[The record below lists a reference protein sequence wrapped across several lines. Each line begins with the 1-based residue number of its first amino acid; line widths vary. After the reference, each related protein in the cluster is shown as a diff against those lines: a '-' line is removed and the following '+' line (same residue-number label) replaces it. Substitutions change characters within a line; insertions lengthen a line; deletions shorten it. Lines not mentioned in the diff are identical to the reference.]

1 MNLQNCL
8 LILCCSLLIKMGF
21 AQSYT
26 EQGAPFMHTW
36 IPKDYRGNAQIWCC
50 AQDKRGVMYF
60 GDSQQIIEFDG
71 KTWDIIP
78 TANNSAARSL
88 EVDSLGRVYVG
99 GVNEFGYLEPN
110 PGGKLCYK
118 SLSQRLP
125 EKERKFLEI
134 HKIFVTSDGVYFISL
149 KAIFKFSNN
158 KISVTNVNLKSFG
171 GFEANGKIYLT
182 HRTRGI
188 CLLNDTSLVQLKNLD
203 NYSTGISFPDNRLLL
218 TDAAGE
224 WCLYDLITSRHGIFE
239 TPAADY
245 FKAHQ
250 VYFLTRIDNEKFA
263 VATKTGGIVILSN
276 NGDIVQIIN
285 QERGLFAGQVYNL
298 YLDNTKNLWAGMSK
312 GIAKTDINFPVLK
325 FDSHQNVN
333 EYVISTLKYN
343 NRRYIG
349 NFQGIFYLPDFK
361 INPQGDNQ
369 KFCKI
374 NNYFGSCWDLQLF
387 NGQIFGVGNS
397 GLWVLKD
404 TSARMISKPRT
415 NFGAYCIGTS
425 RKFPDVLF
433 IGMNGQLEYFRMNH
447 NANFKEVKILENF
460 VFPEIKEKIKKITS
474 DIDGNLWIT
483 TGYEGI
489 YYVRFPDDNIQNYKI
504 TLLGKRNGLE
514 SLLEP
519 QAFNMNNE
527 LMIASEKGIYKPE
540 FPEVKGASDSLIQLT
555 KKPLFGKK
563 IDGSIGQ
570 VLKIEENKY
579 LFKGASIYIATT
591 DGNVTKYDSCGFKRL
606 KDSYQIYLAS
616 VGSDK
621 SISFCT
627 DVAYLNYNTAVSR
640 DFKKK
645 FNLIIR
651 KVTVGKDSTLF
662 GGTFYNEADSLKTIE
677 ISQPT
682 SFKPSLDYRY
692 NSVTFQF
699 AGLFYEEPE
708 ATLFRYKLD
717 GFDKDWS
724 PWSKEGK
731 AVFTNLPEGHYKL
744 KVKALNV
751 YGAESNA
758 CEFKFVVLPPWYRE
772 WWAFTIY
779 VILFIVFTS
788 LVTYGYSRR
797 LIRQK
802 KFLEK
807 LITELKIE
815 MMERKQAE
823 IQLIAMK
830 EKAEESNRLKTA
842 FLAMMNH
849 ELRTPLNHILG
860 FSELIMSGVAPEE
873 NASFAATIQLSG
885 KSLLSYV
892 EDVFDLALVEQENI
906 RLRYQTFSL
915 MELFIENKVSLDS
928 LLSASDKN
936 DQIRLIFKPDTQ
948 WLSTM
953 ITTDKNKINK
963 VLNNLFKNAVKFTHE
978 GTIEFGFRME
988 AGPNLIFYIKDTGI
1002 GIPKEKQ
1009 GIIFDFFR
1017 QGDDTTTKAY
1027 GGIGIGLAISKKI
1040 ANILKGELHVVSEPG
1055 MGSTFLLTV
1064 PVEVGAHQSD
1074 NL

>member
-1 MNLQNCL
+1 MNLYRCL
-8 LILCCSLLIKMGF
+8 LILCCSLIIKMGS

-36 IPKDYRGNAQIWCC
+36 IPKDYRGNAQIWSC

-60 GDSQQIIEFDG
+60 GDNKQIIEFDG
-71 KTWDIIP
+71 KTWTIIP
-78 TANNSAARSL
+78 TENNTAVRSL
-88 EVDSLGRVYVG
+88 EVDSLGRIYVG
-99 GVNEFGYLEPN
+99 GVNEFGYLEPTQA
-110 PGGKLCYK
+110 GKLQYK

-134 HKIFVTSDGVYFISL
+134 HKIFITSGGVYFISL
-149 KAIFKFSNN
+149 KTIFKFSHD
-158 KISVTNVNLKSFG
+158 KITRTSVNLKSFG

-182 HRTRGI
+182 HRTKGI
-188 CLLNDTSLVQLKNLD
+188 CLLNDTTLIQLKNLD
-203 NYSTGISFPDNRLLL
+203 NYSTGISFPGNKLLL
-218 TDAAGE
+218 SDTAGG
-224 WCLYDLITSRHGIFE
+224 WCLYDMATSECGKFT
-239 TPAADY
+239 TPATDY
-245 FKAHQ
+245 FKIHQ
-250 VYFLTRIDNEKFA
+250 VYILTRIDTDKFA

-276 NGDIVQIIN
+276 KGDVVQVIN
-285 QERGLFAGQVYNL
+285 QERGLFAGQVYSM

-325 FDSHQNVN
+325 FDYHQNVN
-333 EYVISTLKYN
+333 EYVLTTLRHN
-343 NRRYIG
+343 NRRYLG
-349 NFQGIFYLPDFK
+349 NLEGVFYLPDYK
-361 INPQGDNQ
+361 INPTEDNH
-369 KFCKI
+369 KFRKI
-374 NNYFGSCWDLQLF
+374 NNYNGSCWDLQEYNNLL
-387 NGQIFGVGNS
+387 FGVGNS
-397 GLWVLKD
+397 GIWVFKD
-404 TSARMISKPRT
+404 TIARMITEPRS
-415 NFGAYCIGTS
+415 NFGAYCIGIS
-425 RKFPDVLF
+425 KKFPDVLF
-433 IGMNGQLEYFRMNH
+433 IGMNGRLEYFRLN
-447 NANFKEVKILENF
+447 NSSEYKNIKVLENF
-460 VFPEIKEKIKKITS
+460 VFPEIKEKIKKITC
-474 DIDGNLWIT
+474 DKDGNIWLT

-489 YYVRFPDDNIQNYKI
+489 YFIDFPNGNINDYRV

-519 QAFNMNNE
+519 QAFNINDE
-527 LMIASEKGIYKPE
+527 IMIGSETGIFKPE
-540 FPEVKGASDSLIQLT
+540 FPKVNGNPDSLIQLK
-555 KKPLFGKK
+555 KKPLFGKT
-563 IDGSIGQ
+563 IDNSIGQ

-579 LFKGASIYIATT
+579 LLKGASIYIATT
-591 DGNVTKYDSCGFKRL
+591 DGNKYKYDSCGFKRL

-616 VGSDK
+616 VGSDRN
-621 SISFCT
+621 ISFCT
-627 DVAYLNYNTAVSR
+627 DVAYLYYNTSVSR

-662 GGTFYNEADSLKTIE
+662 GGTFYNETDSFKTIAT
-677 ISQPT
+677 SQPST
-682 SFKPSLDYRY
+682 FKPTLDYKY
-692 NSVTFQF
+692 NSVTFLF
-699 AGLFYEEPE
+699 SGLFYEEPE
-708 ATLFRYKLD
+708 ATVFRYKLD
-717 GFDKDWS
+717 GFDKEWS

-731 AVFTNLPEGHYKL
+731 AVFTNLPEGHYDL

-751 YGAESNA
+751 YGAEGNP

-788 LVTYGYSRR
+788 LVTYTYTRR

-802 KFLEK
+802 NFLEK

-906 RLRYQTFSL
+906 KLRYQTFSL

-928 LLSASDKN
+928 LLSASEKN

-953 ITTDKNKINK
+953 VTTDKNKINK
-963 VLNNLFKNAVKFTHE
+963 VLNNLFKNAVKFTHV
-978 GTIEFGFRME
+978 GTIEFGYKME
-988 AGPNLIFYIKDTGI
+988 SSSNLTFYIKDTGI

-1064 PVEVGAHQSD
+1064 PVEVGGYQND

>member
-1 MNLQNCL
+1 
-8 LILCCSLLIKMGF
+8 MGF
-21 AQSYT
+21 AQPYT

-36 IPKDYRGNAQIWCC
+36 IPKDYRGNAQIWSCV
-50 AQDKRGVMYF
+50 QDNRGVMYF

-88 EVDSLGRVYVG
+88 EVDSLGRIYVG

-110 PGGKLCYK
+110 QAGKLQYK

-134 HKIFVTSDGVYFISL
+134 HKIFVTLKGVYFISL
-149 KAIFKFSNN
+149 KSIFKFSNN
-158 KISVTNVNLKSFG
+158 KITVTNVNLRSFG

-182 HRTRGI
+182 HRTKGI
-188 CLLNDTSLVQLKNLD
+188 CLLNDTSMVQLKNLD
-203 NYSTGISFPDNRLLL
+203 NYSTGISFPDNKLLL
-218 TDAAGE
+218 SDVTGL
-224 WCLYDLITSRHGIFE
+224 WCLYDLNTSRCEKFE
-239 TPAADY
+239 TPASDY

-285 QERGLFAGQVYNL
+285 QERGLFAGQVYTL

-325 FDSHQNVN
+325 FDSRQNVN
-333 EYVISTLKYN
+333 EYVIATLKHN

-349 NFQGIFYLPDFK
+349 NFQGVFYLPDFK

-374 NNYFGSCWDLQLF
+374 NNYNGSCWDLQLY
-387 NGQIFGVGNS
+387 NSHIFSVGNS

-404 TSARMISKPRT
+404 TIARMISKPRT

-433 IGMNGQLEYFRMNH
+433 IGMNGQLEYFKINH
-447 NANFKEVKILENF
+447 STNFKEIEVLENF
-460 VFPEIKEKIKKITS
+460 VFPEVKEKIKKITS
-474 DIDGNLWIT
+474 DKDGNLWIT
-483 TGYEGI
+483 TGYEGL
-489 YYVRFPDDNIQNYKI
+489 YFVRFPDDNIRNYKI

-519 QAFNMNNE
+519 QAFNMNDE
-527 LMIASEKGIYKPE
+527 LMVASDKGIYQPE
-540 FPEVKGASDSLIQLT
+540 FSDVEDAPDSMIQLK
-555 KKPLFGKK
+555 KKPLFGKS

-579 LFKGASIYIATT
+579 LLKGASIYIATT
-591 DGNVTKYDSCGFKRL
+591 DGNGAKYDSCGFKRL

-621 SISFCT
+621 NISFCT
-627 DVAYLNYNTAVSR
+627 DAAYLFYNTKISR

-651 KVTVGKDSTLF
+651 KVTAGKDSTIF
-662 GGTFYNEADSLKTIE
+662 GGTFYNQTDSLKTIA
-677 ISQPT
+677 ISQPS
-682 SFKPSLDYRY
+682 SFKPTLDYKY

-731 AVFTNLPEGHYKL
+731 AVFTNLPEGHYNL
-744 KVKALNV
+744 KVKAINV
-751 YGAESNA
+751 YGAEGNV
-758 CEFKFVVLPPWYRE
+758 CEFTFVVLPPWYRE

-779 VILFIVFTS
+779 VILFLVFTS

-873 NASFAATIQLSG
+873 NASFAETIQLSG

-936 DQIRLIFKPDTQ
+936 DQIKLVFKPDTQ

-953 ITTDKNKINK
+953 VTTDKNKINK

-978 GTIEFGFRME
+978 GTIEFGFKME
-988 AGPNLIFYIKDTGI
+988 GNSNLTFYIKDTGI

-1040 ANILKGELHVVSEPG
+1040 ANILKGELHVISEPG
-1055 MGSTFLLTV
+1055 IGSTFLLTV
-1064 PVEVGAHQSD
+1064 PVEVGGHQSD